1 MTESSEN
8 RVFVIIVMIFLAVGL
23 FLYFAR
29 GILAPFIVA
38 AFIAYLMS
46 PLIVKIQSY
55 GYRRWVGVA
64 VIAFILA
71 VALVAF
77 LIIFIPLLISEIEKF
92 KSSSSDYYKYFLNY
106 FGAIRAKIE
115 MTIPAIKSYN
125 ISSMV
130 IEKIHSF
137 IVSTVQQLPAY
148 LMNIFSVFSIIV
160 LIPMLV
166 FFMLLGGDKS
176 VNAALNFLPS
186 KYIETV
192 LSVVYEVDA
201 VLGRFVRGQLIEAF
215 FVGIASVIFLSV
227 LGVNFALIIGTIAGF
242 ANIIPYLGPFV
253 GLVLALAV
261 GVVQFQTFAIAVK
274 ITIVYALIQFLDN
287 NLVQPLVVGYK
298 LNLGPV
304 AMVFAMLSGGQI
316 FGFLGMIFAVPVIAV
331 IKMIFI
337 MFIQKCNGAEV

>member
-1 MTESSEN
+1 
-8 RVFVIIVMIFLAVGL
+8 MIFLAVGL

-55 GYRRWVGVA
+55 GYKRWVGV
-64 VIAFILA
+64 VIIAFILA
-71 VALVAF
+71 VALAAF

-92 KSSSSDYYKYFLNY
+92 KASSLNYYEYFLNY
-106 FGAIRAKIE
+106 FGAIRTKVE
-115 MTIPAIKSYN
+115 MAIPAIKSYN
-125 ISSMV
+125 ISDMV
-130 IEKIHSF
+130 IEKIRSF
-137 IVSTVQQLPAY
+137 IFSTAQQLPAY

-201 VLGRFVRGQLIEAF
+201 VLGKFVRGQLIEAF
-215 FVGIASVIFLSV
+215 FVGAASVIFLSA
-227 LGVNFALIIGTIAGF
+227 LGVNFALIIGIIAGF

-253 GLVLALAV
+253 GLILALAV
-261 GVVQFQTFAIAVK
+261 GVVQFQTFTIAIK
-274 ITIVYALIQFLDN
+274 ITIIYALIQFLDN
-287 NLVQPLVVGYK
+287 NLVQPLVMGYK

-304 AMVFAMLSGGQI
+304 AMVFAMLAGGQI
-316 FGFLGMIFAVPVIAV
+316 FGFLGMIFAVPVIAI

-337 MFIQKCNGAEV
+337 TLVQKYNGAEV